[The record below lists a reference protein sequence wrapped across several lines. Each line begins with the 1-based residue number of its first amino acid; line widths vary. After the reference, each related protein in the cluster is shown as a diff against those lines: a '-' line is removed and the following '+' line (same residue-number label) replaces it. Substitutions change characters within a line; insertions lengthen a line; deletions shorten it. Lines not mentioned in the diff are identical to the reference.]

1 MDKAF
6 LGQIVDRL
14 FSAHDGPVCY
24 ENGYRTSAPYPSEAV
39 IEALLPRLRDV
50 MFADYFQSAHY
61 LENVQTLMQK
71 MLLEIADQLTAQIH
85 YGLCF
90 QDPSKIS
97 GREGIAEAK
106 GIAEAFI
113 MQLPTLREKLVKDAD
128 AAYLGDPSCTN
139 PFEPILCFPSMVV
152 LYRYRVAHALHQLG
166 VPLLPRIIT
175 EIAHGRTGVDIH
187 PNAQIGE
194 HFFIDHCT
202 GVVIGETA
210 IIGDHV
216 KLYHGVTL
224 GAKSFPLDTDG
235 KPMKGHPR
243 HPIIGNHV
251 TIYSGAVL
259 LGRITVGDHA
269 IIGGNVWITEDVP
282 AYGKYL
288 TNNTRSTK
296 KPF

>member
-1 MDKAF
+1 MS
-6 LGQIVDRL
+6 DR
-14 FSAHDGPVCY
+14 V
-24 ENGYRTSAPYPSEAV
+24 
-39 IEALLPRLRDV
+39 
-50 MFADYFQSAHY
+50 
-61 LENVQTLMQK
+61 ENVQALMQET
-71 MLLEIADQLTAQIH
+71 LLEVADQLTAQIH

-90 QDPSKIS
+90 QDPDKIR
-97 GREGIAEAK
+97 GQEGICEAK
-106 GIAEAFI
+106 SITEAFI
-113 MQLPTLREKLVKDAD
+113 TQLPTLRDKLVKDAH
-128 AAYLGDPSCTN
+128 AAYVGDPSCTN

-175 EIAHGRTGVDIH
+175 EIAHRRTGVDIH
-187 PNAQIGE
+187 PNAHIGE

-210 IIGDHV
+210 VIGDHV

-224 GAKSFPLDTDG
+224 GAKSFPLDADG

-243 HPIIGNHV
+243 HPVIGNYV

-269 IIGGNVWITEDVP
+269 IIGGNAWITEDVP
-282 AYGKYL
+282 AHGKYL
-288 TNNTRSTK
+288 TDSAHSTK
-296 KPF
+296 KMF